1 MEQKKTEA
9 IILRTKD
16 LGESDLIVSFFSS
29 LYGTL
34 RGVAKGARRS
44 SKRFVNSLNA
54 FSLVTI
60 EFRERRS
67 GDLVWIES
75 CELLDGFPGIRSN
88 YPSLVRASYMLEMA
102 ETLFPSHVPSTEM
115 FELLRG
121 ALECISNE
129 ESADEIMIGFQ
140 ARAMRIGGFGINLS
154 RCSRCGREY
163 TGKGRALF
171 HPPSGSIICLACER
185 ESAATPGMEPQTVGV
200 LQWLQS
206 SESVLAEAP
215 KLDDAI
221 SRELNAVLIAHI
233 EHCLGKRLKSAKY
246 FEHGPI

>member
-16 LGESDLIVSFFSS
+16 LGESDLIVNFFSS
-29 LYGTL
+29 LYGAL
-34 RGVAKGARRS
+34 KGVAKGARKS

-54 FSLVTI
+54 FSLVTV

-75 CELLDGFPGIRSN
+75 CELLDGFPGIRSD
-88 YPSLVRASYMLEMA
+88 YPSLVRASYMVEMA
-102 ETLFPSHVPSTEM
+102 ETLFPPQVASTEM
-115 FELLRG
+115 FELLRD
-121 ALECISNE
+121 ALECISNG
-129 ESADEIMIGFQ
+129 ESADETMIGFQ

-185 ESAATPGMEPQTVGV
+185 QSSATPGMEPQTVRM
-200 LQWLQS
+200 LQLLQS
-206 SESVLAEAP
+206 SESPLPEAP
-215 KLDDAI
+215 KFHNTV
-221 SRELNAVLIAHI
+221 SRELKTVLIAHI

-246 FEHGPI
+246 FEQGLI

>member
-1 MEQKKTEA
+1 VEQKKAEA

-44 SKRFVNSLNA
+44 SKRFVNSLNP
-54 FSLVTI
+54 FSLVTV

-75 CELLDGFPGIRSN
+75 CELLDGFPGIRSD
-88 YPSLVRASYMLEMA
+88 YPSLVRASYMVEMA

-115 FELLRG
+115 FELLKG
-121 ALECISNE
+121 ALECISNKE
-129 ESADEIMIGFQ
+129 NADEIMIGFQ
-140 ARAMRIGGFGINLS
+140 AKAMRIGGFGINLS

-171 HPPSGSIICLACER
+171 HPPSGSIICLACKR
-185 ESAATPGMEPQTVGV
+185 ESAATLGMEPHTVRM
-200 LQWLQS
+200 LQMLQS
-206 SESVLAEAP
+206 SESILAETPKFDDTAACELKAVLA
-215 KLDDAI
+215 
-221 SRELNAVLIAHI
+221 AHI
-233 EHCLGKRLKSAKY
+233 EHCLGKSFKTAKY
-246 FEHGPI
+246 LEQKPM